1 MVQLHGENAPSLLQF
16 LEEKGADVVPLLPYR
31 HVAPDRET
39 VALLCSEIINREV
52 DAVCFT
58 TVVQVRSLF
67 HFAKENGYAEKIV
80 QSFQDSVLA
89 AAVGKVTAEAL
100 REEGVERLLAP
111 DLERM
116 GAMIVELA
124 RFYETEEGIRTQ

>member
-1 MVQLHGENAPSLLQF
+1 
-16 LEEKGADVVPLLPYR
+16 
-31 HVAPDRET
+31 
-39 VALLCSEIINREV
+39 
-52 DAVCFT
+52 
-58 TVVQVRSLF
+58 
-67 HFAKENGYAEKIV
+67 
-80 QSFQDSVLA
+80 VLA

>member
-1 MVQLHGENAPSLLQF
+1 
-16 LEEKGADVVPLLPYR
+16 
-31 HVAPDRET
+31 
-39 VALLCSEIINREV
+39 
-52 DAVCFT
+52 
-58 TVVQVRSLF
+58 
-67 HFAKENGYAEKIV
+67 ENGYAGKIV